1 MAKINYKMWAPLCA
15 MSGCDNKVGYHEMY
29 TKQNGAFGFKWKRCC
44 EPHRTTEKAE
54 VDFFKMA
61 RGCENRDG
69 RYGFE
74 CTATIVHSCQIDIHH
89 KDGNHHNKEDGN
101 IECLCGNCHSLVT
114 LMNGDHL
121 TNYDYNLELP
131 KHIFSYEE

>member
-1 MAKINYKMWAPLCA
+1 MAVINYKMWAPMCA
-15 MSGCDNKVGYHEMY
+15 MRGCENTVGYHKMY
-29 TKQNGAFGFKWKRCC
+29 TKRNGSFGFNWKRCC
-44 EPHRTTEKAE
+44 EEHRTTKKSD

-74 CTATIVHSCQIDIHH
+74 CTATIQNSCQIDIHH
-89 KDGNHHNKEDGN
+89 KDGNHNNNADSN
-101 IECLCGNCHSLVT
+101 IECLCGNCHGLVT

-121 TNYDYNLELP
+121 TNYDYNHTLDNTL
-131 KHIFSYEE
+131 FSYE